1 MMKRLILTLLAAW
14 LLSTTV
20 MTSSLQAQTLEG
32 QSFTG
37 STQSKIHPDQLR
49 EMLTKGLKVTRDEE
63 KEYIDDVVERAVK
76 RTLPL
81 SIIYAS
87 FKYARTRR
95 PRYPYP
101 YFVYSV
107 ETLSKRSKR

>member
-1 MMKRLILTLLAAW
+1 MKRLTLTLLAAW
-14 LLSTTV
+14 LLSTAV
-20 MTSSLQAQTLEG
+20 MTSPLQAQTLEG
-32 QSFTG
+32 QAIA
-37 STQSKIHPDQLR
+37 QSIRTKIHPEQLR
-49 EMLTKGLKVTRDEE
+49 QMLTKGLKVTRDDE
-63 KEYIDDVVERAVK
+63 KAYIDDVVMRAVK

-95 PRYPYP
+95 PSYPYP

-107 ETLSKRSKR
+107 ETLSKRQTK